1 MKRSHR
7 IGLVVLLAGV
17 LGGAAL
23 VFAQAPAPA
32 PAPAGGAPTAAGPTA
47 APAAERKQWDTL
59 WGMWVVGGPVMWPIG
74 GCSVLAVGLAVYGFI
89 AYRTD
94 KMMRPDLVPQIQ
106 DSLERLNVD
115 EAMNLCS
122 GAPCLLTNVMGAGL
136 RRISDGVLD
145 VGSMEKAMEEAA
157 VEETNEGMKPL
168 NNLSVVAQVAPMLGL
183 LGTVTGM
190 IGAFNKIG
198 LGAMGDPEKLANDIG
213 EAMIT
218 TAFGLMVAIPAM
230 FVYFYLKGRYLSN
243 VSKLS
248 RVIGDLVHHLVV
260 SSRRAEG
267 GAAPQPAAAPA
278 GEKA

>member
-1 MKRSHR
+1 
-7 IGLVVLLAGV
+7 
-17 LGGAAL
+17 
-23 VFAQAPAPA
+23 
-32 PAPAGGAPTAAGPTA
+32 
-47 APAAERKQWDTL
+47 
-59 WGMWVVGGPVMWPIG
+59 
-74 GCSVLAVGLAVYGFI
+74 
-89 AYRTD
+89 
-94 KMMRPDLVPQIQ
+94 
-106 DSLERLNVD
+106 
-115 EAMNLCS
+115 
-122 GAPCLLTNVMGAGL
+122 MGAGL